1 MVGRV
6 LLKRGAPSALR
17 CLLEGKWVG
26 KRSLKSPAHSE
37 AELESG
43 TDKGTDRRSAAV
55 NLSKC

>member
-1 MVGRV
+1 MGRA
-6 LLKRGAPSALR
+6 LLERGAPSALR

-26 KRSLKSPAHSE
+26 KRSLKSPAQSE

-43 TDKGTDRRSAAV
+43 TDKGTDRRPAVV